1 MHVWS
6 HSQGMYNLRADLALV
21 LALPPE
27 RIVVE
32 HVEGAGCYGHNGA
45 DDVALDAVLLA
56 RAAQGRPVRVQWS
69 RADEL
74 ARSPFGAAMA
84 VEIEADLDGAGE
96 IVGWR
101 HAIWSNGHVAR
112 PGRNDSPTLLAAS
125 ELEKPFPRFIAT
137 NPPLATG
144 GGADRNSVP
153 LYDFPAFEITS
164 HRLLTMPLRTS
175 ALRSL
180 GAFANVFAIES
191 FLDELAAERGEDPLA
206 LRLRH
211 LRDPRARAV
220 LEAAAARAGW
230 SAWRPRE
237 GAGHGIGFAR
247 YKHSGAY
254 CAVVAEIEGDADIRV
269 RRLVVAVDVGETINP
284 DGVANQIEGG
294 AIQAASWTLKE
305 AVRFDRTRVLSDAWE
320 SYPILTFSEV
330 PAVEVE
336 IVARPEEKPVGA
348 GEAAHGPTAAAI
360 AQRRVP
366 CARRAGARP
375 AADARAHSR
384 RDGGRMTRLA
394 LLSGGAAQG
403 LVAALAPAFEA
414 ETGCR
419 IEGEFG
425 AVGAMA
431 AKLRAGAPADLLILT
446 AALIAE
452 LTAKVVWSRA
462 PRPMSEPC
470 SPPSR
475 CGPATRRRRS
485 PTGCAA
491 GSASCRR
498 RDLFPRSAAGD
509 GRHPFRQ
516 GARPA
521 RHRRGGRG
529 APAAVSERRRG
540 DARARRVAKRASDR
554 LHPGHR
560 DAEHARRAPSP
571 ARSRPGSSSR
581 PSTPPPLRQTPPS
594 RCRPAGSR
602 RFSPARRRARRGR
615 APGSPEASEDPH
627 RLGRQMDKAL
637 ARRERRLVEDAHRLP
652 GDREQALPALA
663 EKDRALELAGEAVVA
678 GALEDRDAVEADHRR
693 PGRAGRCRAPVPPP
707 QPQAAEVEAGVA
719 GAALGDA
726 AVQRR
731 CCCP

>member
-1 MHVWS
+1 MSAAPNAPAPVSAQGAVLFPGNLRANPRLSQWLGFSLDGIVEVSPGKVEIGQGILTALAQIVADELDVELARVRLVPATTARSPNEGVTSGSLSVQDCGVALRYVCAEARAIFLAAAAERLGVPEGALAVEDGTITGPGNARTSYWELAAEVSLDRDATCRAAPKPVSARRIAGSSAARLDIPDKVFGQPRFIHDLSLPGMLHGRVLRPDAPRAPLTAFDDTAARRVPGVIAVVRDGTFAGVVAETEHAAEAALARLRAGAQWSEGETLPEGELAAWLKSQPVETKVVDARGSPRPAGATRTLRRAYTRPFIAHASIAPSCAIAQWSGDGVHVWS
-6 HSQGMYNLRADLALV
+6 HSQGVYNLRADLALV

-125 ELEKPFPRFIAT
+125 ELEKPFPRFIAV

-164 HRLLTMPLRTS
+164 HRLLAMPLRTS

-191 FLDELAAERGEDPLA
+191 FLDELAAERGADPLA

-211 LRDPRARAV
+211 LRDPRARGV
-220 LEAAAARAGW
+220 LEAAAERAGW

-254 CAVVAEIEGDADIRV
+254 CAVVAEIEGDADVRV
-269 RRLVVAVDVGETINP
+269 RRLVVAVDVGEAINP

-305 AVRFDRTRVLSDAWE
+305 AVRFDRTRVVSDAWE

-336 IVARPEEKPVGA
+336 IVSRPEEKPVGA

-360 AQRRVP
+360 ADAVFHALGVRV
-366 CARRAGARP
+366 
-375 AADARAHSR
+375 
-384 RDGGRMTRLA
+384 RDLPLTRERILA
-394 LLSGGAAQG
+394 
-403 LVAALAPAFEA
+403 
-414 ETGCR
+414 
-419 IEGEFG
+419 
-425 AVGAMA
+425 AMA
-431 AKLRAGAPADLLILT
+431 SG
-446 AALIAE
+446 
-452 LTAKVVWSRA
+452 
-462 PRPMSEPC
+462 
-470 SPPSR
+470 
-475 CGPATRRRRS
+475 
-485 PTGCAA
+485 
-491 GSASCRR
+491 
-498 RDLFPRSAAGD
+498 
-509 GRHPFRQ
+509 
-516 GARPA
+516 
-521 RHRRGGRG
+521 
-529 APAAVSERRRG
+529 
-540 DARARRVAKRASDR
+540 
-554 LHPGHR
+554 
-560 DAEHARRAPSP
+560 
-571 ARSRPGSSSR
+571 
-581 PSTPPPLRQTPPS
+581 
-594 RCRPAGSR
+594 
-602 RFSPARRRARRGR
+602 
-615 APGSPEASEDPH
+615 
-627 RLGRQMDKAL
+627 
-637 ARRERRLVEDAHRLP
+637 
-652 GDREQALPALA
+652 
-663 EKDRALELAGEAVVA
+663 
-678 GALEDRDAVEADHRR
+678 
-693 PGRAGRCRAPVPPP
+693 
-707 QPQAAEVEAGVA
+707 
-719 GAALGDA
+719 
-726 AVQRR
+726 
-731 CCCP
+731 